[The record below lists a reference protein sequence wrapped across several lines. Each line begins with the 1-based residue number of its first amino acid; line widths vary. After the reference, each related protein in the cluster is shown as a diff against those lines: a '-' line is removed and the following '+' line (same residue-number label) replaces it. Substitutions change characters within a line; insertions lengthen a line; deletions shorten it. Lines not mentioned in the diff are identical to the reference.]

1 MLLRLKKGIT
11 YGPVNSRRLGLSLGI
26 NLIPPSIKVCS
37 FDCVYCQY
45 GWTKVREFRDEH
57 RALVPRAEDV
67 ARAVEAALA
76 ELPSPPAYVTFSGNG
91 EPSLHPDFPDIVEAV
106 RETRDRLAPG
116 AKTAILSNSSAV
128 TEERTRKALAR
139 LDMRIM
145 KLDCGT
151 EEVFQ
156 RYSRP
161 ATGITLEGIAV
172 GLGELT
178 RLAPVTIQSLW
189 SGGAGGNHGESSAD
203 DEFRRHPRIAHRGA
217 QYSVPDSSRCGQAIL
232 SADTHLAEIDAW
244 TDRLKLIRPAFV
256 QVYSLDRDTPAKNL
270 RKLTKAE
277 LDIISAEAQR
287 LGFRA
292 ETFLRS
298 N

>member
-1 MLLRLKKGIT
+1 MLLTLKKGIT

-26 NLIPPSIKVCS
+26 NLLPPSVKVCS

-45 GWTKVREFRDEH
+45 GWTKVREIRDEH
-57 RALVPRAEDV
+57 RALIPRAEDV
-67 ARAVEAALA
+67 VRAVEAALA
-76 ELPSPPAYVTFSGNG
+76 ELPSPPAYITFSGHG

-106 RETRDRLAPG
+106 KETRNRLAPG

-128 TEERTRKALAR
+128 SEERTRKALAR

-151 EEVFQ
+151 QTAFA

-161 ATGITLEGIAV
+161 APGLTLEAV
-172 GLGELT
+172 TSGLAGLA

-189 SGGAGGNHGESSAD
+189 SGGADGNLTASPKDGELG
-203 DEFRRHPRIAHRGA
+203 RHPE
-217 QYSVPDSSRCGQAIL
+217 V
-232 SADTHLAEIDAW
+232 SAW
-244 TDRLKLIRPAFV
+244 VDRLRRIKPAFV

-270 RKLTKAE
+270 RKLGEDE
-277 LDIISAEAQR
+277 LGKIASLTQAAGIPASAF
-287 LGFRA
+287 FR
-292 ETFLRS
+292 
-298 N
+298 